1 MKKKNEHDTDNIA
14 GRRSLPAVN
23 VATFERSQQQDPA
36 QGIENNLYPIYSV
49 LEVGNSF
56 DVITKR
62 NMFGLYFAPSFQ
74 EKKKIALSISKKI
87 RKYKRSDKK

>member
-1 MKKKNEHDTDNIA
+1 M
-14 GRRSLPAVN
+14 PAVN
-23 VATFERSQQQDPA
+23 AATFERSQQQDPT
-36 QGIENNLYPIYSV
+36 QGTENNLCPVYSV

-56 DVITKR
+56 NVTTKR

-74 EKKKIALSISKKI
+74 EKKKIALSIAKKI